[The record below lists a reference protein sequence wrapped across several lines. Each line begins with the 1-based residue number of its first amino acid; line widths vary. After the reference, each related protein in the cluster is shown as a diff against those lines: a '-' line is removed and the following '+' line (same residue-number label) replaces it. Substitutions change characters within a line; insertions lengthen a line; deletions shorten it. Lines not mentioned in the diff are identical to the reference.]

1 MRTRNDILAKLTDP
15 GIIAV
20 VRAQRREQV
29 IPLTEALIAGGV
41 NAIEITL
48 TTPDALSAIQET
60 FQKFSNDAVI
70 GGGHGRQRR

>member
-1 MRTRNDILAKLTDP
+1 MRTRNDILARLTDP

-60 FQKFSNDAVI
+60 SQKFSHDAVI
-70 GGGHGRQRR
+70 GAGGA